1 MASSLSSK
9 ATSFE
14 HFSHKLYSSVSRKK
28 INQNVFFSPA
38 SIALAMSMCTV
49 GARKETLNQMLHVLD
64 ASSTDSLTKTAEK
77 IMHVFSIAHHDTQV
91 QLKLANRLYAQKA
104 YKLQPNYL
112 SLVQNSFKA
121 DIKLQDFQND
131 SAHAVHKINRWV
143 EKKTNSLIQNLL
155 SENDVTR
162 DTRLIIVN
170 CIYFKVNISFHQKRL
185 TNPNA
190 DFHEA
195 NGKIQKIK
203 LMYQKEKF
211 AYAEN
216 NDLHVQIAHLPY
228 KSDSQDIQ
236 FVFTVIL
243 PKQGVSLDEVEQ
255 KLISKP
261 SLMHKVLS
269 DENTTT
275 QELLLYL
282 PKFKME
288 AAFELNDVLIHL
300 GMINAFSD
308 SKADFTGI
316 VSQQD
321 DRHGL
326 YISKVIHKAF
336 IDVNEQGSEAAAA
349 TAVVMNRCFS
359 SMAPKPSPIE
369 FKADRPF
376 LFFIRE
382 SQQNIVLFSGKFV
395 SPPTVS

>member
-1 MASSLSSK
+1 MD
-9 ATSFE
+9 FE
-14 HFSHKLYSSVSRKK
+14 HFGHKLYSIVSQNKN
-28 INQNVFFSPA
+28 NQNVFLSPA

-49 GARKETLNQMLHVLD
+49 GARKETLDQMLHVLD
-64 ASSTDSLTKTAEK
+64 ASSIDDLTKTAEK
-77 IMHVFSIAHHDTQV
+77 IMHVFSIADHDTQV

-104 YKLQPNYL
+104 YKIQPDYL

-121 DIKLQDFQND
+121 NIKLEDFEND
-131 SAHAVHKINRWV
+131 TAHAVQTINTWV
-143 EKKTNSLIQNLL
+143 EEQTNKLIQNLL
-155 SENDVTR
+155 SKNDVTR

-170 CIYFKVNISFHQKRL
+170 CIYFKGTWIKQFQEQF
-185 TNPNA
+185 TTQNA

-195 NGKIQKIK
+195 NGNISKIK
-203 LMYQKEKF
+203 LMYQKEKY

-228 KSDSQDIQ
+228 KSESQEVQ

-255 KLISKP
+255 KLTSKP
-261 SLMHKVLS
+261 DLMEKVLN
-269 DENTTT
+269 DENTRT

-282 PKFKME
+282 PKFKMV
-288 AAFELNDVLIHL
+288 AAFVLNDVLIHL

>member
-1 MASSLSSK
+1 
-9 ATSFE
+9 
-14 HFSHKLYSSVSRKK
+14 
-28 INQNVFFSPA
+28 
-38 SIALAMSMCTV
+38 CTV

-77 IMHVFSIAHHDTQV
+77 IMHVFSIAHHDKQV

-104 YKLQPNYL
+104 YKIEPNYL

-121 DIKLQDFQND
+121 DIKLEDFETD
-131 SAHAVHKINRWV
+131 SAHAVQTINTWV
-143 EKKTNSLIQNLL
+143 EEQTNKLIQNLL
-155 SENDVTR
+155 SKNDVTR

-170 CIYFKVNISFHQKRL
+170 CIYFKGTWIKQFQEQF
-185 TNPNA
+185 TTQNA

-195 NGKIQKIK
+195 NGNISKIK
-203 LMYQKEKF
+203 LMYQKEKY

-228 KSDSQDIQ
+228 KSENQEVQ

-255 KLISKP
+255 KLTSKP
-261 SLMHKVLS
+261 DLMEKVLN
-269 DENTTT
+269 DENTRT

-288 AAFELNDVLIHL
+288 AAFVLNDVLIHL

-321 DRHGL
+321 DRHGSEAAAVTAVRL
-326 YISKVIHKAF
+326 TKRRRIASDIKPIEFKV
-336 IDVNEQGSEAAAA
+336 DRSEAAAA